1 MDKKKGNPE
10 WFYYASTLIAFLF
23 TMYISIYATIH
34 FENIKY
40 MNLMVVFF
48 FLTITMFF
56 LITLVYFKTEK
67 MGYHV
72 LAPLIFLAGVAYLIV
87 YAYNAVDAS
96 NIVRYSIIYTII
108 IVGISL
114 FVIISKKQPAEAV
127 AEPAVQSNPVT
138 ATKKRKRS
146 K

>member
-1 MDKKKGNPE
+1 MDEKKGNPE
-10 WFYYASTLIAFLF
+10 WFYYASILIAFLF

-56 LITLVYFKTEK
+56 LITAVYFKTEK

-72 LAPLIFLAGVAYLIV
+72 LAPVLFLAGAVYLIV
-87 YAYNAVDAS
+87 YAYSAVDAS

-108 IVGISL
+108 IVGLSL
-114 FVIISKKQPAEAV
+114 FVIISKKQPGGAI
-127 AEPAVQSNPVT
+127 AEPAAQSLP
-138 ATKKRKRS
+138 AAAKKKKKKS

>member
-1 MDKKKGNPE
+1 MDEKKGNPE
-10 WFYYASTLIAFLF
+10 WFYYASILIAFLF

-56 LITLVYFKTEK
+56 LITAVYFKTEK

-108 IVGISL
+108 IVGLSL
-114 FVIISKKQPAEAV
+114 FVIISKKQPGGTIGEQAV
-127 AEPAVQSNPVT
+127 HSLPA
-138 ATKKRKRS
+138 AAKKKRRKS